1 MKSISYIFIL
11 LFSMVA
17 LSAIPSQGE
26 RKDSKI
32 ELRVE
37 EIQIESQETVVDNT
51 EKVFKSSSVSVEP
64 LSPNNLRT
72 KSLVVKATKNLT
84 RCKEIETLLEEISYE
99 RQHSTRTSR

>member
-1 MKSISYIFIL
+1 MKTISYIFIL

-26 RKDSKI
+26 RNDSKI

-37 EIQIESQETVVDNT
+37 EIQIESQEAIVDNT

-72 KSLVVKATKNLT
+72 KSLVVKATKNLAK
-84 RCKEIETLLEEISYE
+84 CKEIETLLEEVSYE